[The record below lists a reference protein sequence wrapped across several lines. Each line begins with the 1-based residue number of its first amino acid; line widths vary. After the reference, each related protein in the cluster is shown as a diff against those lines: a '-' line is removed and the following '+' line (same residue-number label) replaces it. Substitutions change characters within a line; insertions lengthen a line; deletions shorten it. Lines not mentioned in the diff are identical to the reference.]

1 MAHLVVGEMK
11 YINIVLLIIIINCQ
25 VATLIKHRNRCRS
38 VFARHIKFLQR
49 QLYAIEVE
57 MVEAW
62 EMLDMD
68 FVIY

>member
-1 MAHLVVGEMK
+1 MAHFVVGEMK
-11 YINIVLLIIIINCQ
+11 YIYIVLLIIIIYGK

-38 VFARHIKFLQR
+38 VFTWHIKSLQR

-57 MVEAW
+57 RVEAW
-62 EMLDMD
+62 EMFDMD